1 MARSRLFGLSCPERL
16 RDRFRDR
23 IRLVQP
29 CIPLRDGPK
38 NAHHVN
44 ILVILLVKVLQGGLP
59 GQCQQGRPVYV
70 CICYSRGEVC
80 RVLSQ
85 RRVPDFS
92 SLRSRL
98 VSTRNLIMAQNPHPR
113 AIDMSSPNFEQLH
126 SKNIDDLYEVL
137 GRSLVSPEYPGAA
150 VVTKQVA
157 TQRGRAFV
165 SGSLDKLRTKICVDW
180 HYCDKRTQ

>member
-1 MARSRLFGLSCPERL
+1 MARSWLLSLSCPERL

-70 CICYSRGEVC
+70 CICYSRGKVC
-80 RVLSQ
+80 CTGSQ
-85 RRVPDFS
+85 RRGTDPRPTGQPSVDPGHERCSLLVTDGDDFD
-92 SLRSRL
+92 SLRQELGRRIQPSHSQDTLRASRTL
-98 VSTRNLIMAQNPHPR
+98 
-113 AIDMSSPNFEQLH
+113 
-126 SKNIDDLYEVL
+126 SKNHPTLFRASVHGIFRAMIESVESQISRPCGLD
-137 GRSLVSPEYPGAA
+137 SSQPG
-150 VVTKQVA
+150 T
-157 TQRGRAFV
+157 
-165 SGSLDKLRTKICVDW
+165 
-180 HYCDKRTQ
+180 